1 MRREAKIATRVVSR
15 ALRVGGRGARSH
27 LRKHMRASGLGR
39 MSKVWRYKFYPGRRG
54 PMSAAAF
61 VYVRGR
67 RAKEAVWA
75 FENGAVI
82 RPQRGRYLAIPTG
95 YNKQGGYRKSKSGPL
110 VTVEDMI
117 AAKGMTFTKR
127 TRNGLLW
134 FMRVTTAQEKKK
146 GRIRNLAYVG
156 GDRLVGSGRVK
167 RTKKILEDG
176 AVPMFILTPSARIRK
191 RTDIEGVRRH
201 WENQLPG
208 LIVQEWDREDRSG

>member
-134 FMRVTTAQEKKK
+134 FMRVTTAQEKNYK
-146 GRIRNLAYVG
+146 
-156 GDRLVGSGRVK
+156 
-167 RTKKILEDG
+167 
-176 AVPMFILTPSARIRK
+176 MHTPSLRVRPTTGAMVVVAAMSILGCGNTPHKPKPARRS
-191 RTDIEGVRRH
+191 RAGTVVFGVV
-201 WENQLPG
+201 G
-208 LIVQEWDREDRSG
+208 